1 MLEYNLFVQIA
12 NQLTVSTHQTVCPF
26 ASIWLFHA
34 QSGANREISCFD
46 LFSSPPAGASTM
58 RPLEVTMTSRCLFL
72 VVLPPKKRDS
82 FLWPSPSPFPW
93 GQFAGG

>member
-1 MLEYNLFVQIA
+1 
-12 NQLTVSTHQTVCPF
+12 
-26 ASIWLFHA
+26 
-34 QSGANREISCFD
+34 
-46 LFSSPPAGASTM
+46 M

-93 GQFAGG
+93 GLLGIGEDITIRSPSFNIRSLFLVKTGDHSISSCVGGGNSVIILDGLELLMLPGNG